1 MKKVMKVDSNKKV
14 FLIRNKIDQD
24 YQEESQKEKFNEK
37 DFRTDIKDKCFEEVK
52 GLQDGNE
59 FFIITESVD
68 DEKNW
73 DFQNLKIAL
82 LNALKSPQK
91 ECLTLLLG
99 LISKRM
105 LKEKV
110 DLLQGSYTVKLN
122 LEKHVGYILLK
133 RLYCFVRLFYQ
144 FSGAFCTTYAGTN
157 RSNLYCFVVCYLHD
171 NFTKFSL
178 FGWSTNI

>member
-1 MKKVMKVDSNKKV
+1 LEKCSTFLILTADKFTKGDQDLVKKVMKVDSNKKV
-14 FLIRNKIDQD
+14 FLIRTKIDQD

-37 DFRTDIKDKCFEEVK
+37 DFRTDIKDKCFEKVK

-68 DEKNW
+68 D
-73 DFQNLKIAL
+73 DLKIAL

-105 LKEKV
+105 LGEKA
-110 DLLQGSYTVKLN
+110 DLLRGNYTVKLN
-122 LEKHVGYILLK
+122 LEKH
-133 RLYCFVRLFYQ
+133 
-144 FSGAFCTTYAGTN
+144 
-157 RSNLYCFVVCYLHD
+157 
-171 NFTKFSL
+171 
-178 FGWSTNI
+178 

>member
-14 FLIRNKIDQD
+14 FLIRTKIDQD

-37 DFRTDIKDKCFEEVK
+37 DFRTDIKDKCFEKVK

-68 DEKNW
+68 D
-73 DFQNLKIAL
+73 DLKIAL

-105 LKEKV
+105 LGEKA
-110 DLLQGSYTVKLN
+110 DLLRGNYTVKLN
-122 LEKHVGYILLK
+122 LEKH
-133 RLYCFVRLFYQ
+133 
-144 FSGAFCTTYAGTN
+144 
-157 RSNLYCFVVCYLHD
+157 
-171 NFTKFSL
+171 
-178 FGWSTNI
+178 